1 MVRSDRAGGT
11 REWSGRHSDENLNG
25 GLFAVLEVCMSA
37 STIAVI
43 VLIALFIGGMSTLMI
58 LMNRPPKGKK

>member
-1 MVRSDRAGGT
+1 
-11 REWSGRHSDENLNG
+11 
-25 GLFAVLEVCMSA
+25 MSA